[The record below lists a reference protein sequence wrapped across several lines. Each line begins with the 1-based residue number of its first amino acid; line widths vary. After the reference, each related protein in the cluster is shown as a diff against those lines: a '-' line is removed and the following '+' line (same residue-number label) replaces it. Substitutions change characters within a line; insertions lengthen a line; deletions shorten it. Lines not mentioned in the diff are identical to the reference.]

1 MSNYQNLDRDFAQ
14 MHVRDQGGGADYQ
27 RIPPAT
33 APKPKAYTSAPAPF
47 KPGNVGQ
54 EQSFIYPADLYSRG
68 PIR

>member
-47 KPGNVGQ
+47 KPGKPPWG
-54 EQSFIYPADLYSRG
+54 
-68 PIR
+68 